1 MNPDNGINVKLTE
14 PVVLTDRQKWI
25 CQHLD
30 TLNQIQQFCP
40 NASPSELFRGALFA
54 LKSEGASLNPDRIAQ
69 SAHSLREIMYGVGFT
84 KKPKNKWWQAVVE
97 FFKKDG
103 GGTRR
108 ERIENIFKVY
118 QEEKKASELA
128 KILNDLHLI
137 FTNIAHHTQDSSK
150 HKELKKKISG
160 LGLGV
165 PTSGPLITETLLL
178 QLIDLLENVWKISI
192 PQQLTIHK
200 RIEDFLATDV
210 TKADKGILSVL
221 LAFNADAKQYFFSVA
236 EEKWLDWLWENGFLD
251 LLKKAPEISDNYGYR
266 TPEISYLV
274 KVTPKAPEKVTE
286 IILNDDLATTADKF
300 RPELIDQILRI
311 CEALPQPQLAQ
322 VVPKIHGQKWTKLM
336 EKYNRWGFEYEKIFN
351 VLVTAKDYKTF
362 LMLADSVLAIRSKEE
377 TGNNR
382 DFRYGSTNPFY
393 FNELSYTKVFEF
405 LAGVPDE
412 MLEQTLALVS
422 QIIRKIVILGGDAE
436 YGEVFPVHDNFY
448 LFDVDFFSLELDSKK
463 PLSYR
468 DDVRELMAVIKTIVD
483 RLIGGNCSDPASAR
497 SYYEKYV
504 QSLPE
509 SRAMWRFRLYA
520 LSLCP
525 EVFESELRSAYFRLF
540 EVEKYHDIMS
550 DTEYEKALEKGFHTL
565 SAEDKE
571 SYVDKVIEY
580 FTRKEKENP
589 DQNWHLGHG
598 SEIFSVIQ
606 THLTEAQRELVTTS
620 GFTFIKDY
628 QPKPSISEVTG
639 GSVHT
644 RGPIS
649 QDEYEALT
657 LDDIAQKLRSEW
669 SPKQLRETFKN
680 DDFLN
685 PRNAEGAGDL
695 IRNGATKRLQDHVN
709 NAHLFFERDVLDG
722 HYTYSYFRGI
732 EEAIKNNRS
741 LAQSIDWTL
750 LINACLAI
758 AKSGTDDS
766 FKIGRRERES
776 GDSWFAG
783 WDSVH
788 SAIGDVIQ
796 QLLKEENNSLPIDF
810 ATHRNSLLEIIS
822 YLLTYQDPIPADEE
836 LETATSKTSSGGEPQ
851 QVTDPFTMAINSARG
866 RAFQA
871 FVYFIY
877 PDGKQFDKDADV
889 RIADDVKLIY
899 EHVLDA
905 ENTRAL
911 MFMFGHYLPQF
922 YFRDT
927 TWVQSQLPKIFPDA
941 EDKYHLY
948 LAAWEG
954 FLANNLY
961 REMFVDPSFEKLYLR
976 SVGDTQAEK
985 TRRYFREPDEGLAT
999 HVALAFVH
1007 YEDARFEHPL
1017 FKLFWEKGTLE
1028 QRKEFISFIGRSV
1041 VSGDNA
1047 QINEYVKKNPSVKE
1061 LLKTFWDWVLETQT
1075 EPALFEEFG
1084 FWSNL
1089 KKELFDPA
1097 WLAERIRKTL
1107 EKTNGVFDWDYGL
1120 SQIGVELSL
1129 GAPEDML
1136 KITKLFFVDGGIKAG
1151 HQRRPYYV
1159 DREWFDVFKN
1169 LLQNQATKTGT
1180 IDLIDELVRE
1190 GGSPFWGL
1198 KKLVEEAQ

>member
-1 MNPDNGINVKLTE
+1 MSPDHGINIKLNE
-14 PVVLTDRQKWI
+14 PIVLTDRQKWI

-84 KKPKNKWWQAVVE
+84 KKPKNKWWQVVIE

-118 QEEKKASELA
+118 QEEKRAAELA

-137 FTNIAHHTQDSSK
+137 FTNIAHHTHDSSK
-150 HKELKKKISG
+150 HNDLKKKISG
-160 LGLGV
+160 LGLSV
-165 PTSGPLITETLLL
+165 STSGPLITEALLL
-178 QLIDLLENVWKISI
+178 QLIDLLENVWKVSI

-200 RIEDFLATDV
+200 RIEDFLALDL
-210 TKADKGILSVL
+210 TKAEKSILSVL
-221 LAFNADAKQYFFSVA
+221 LAFNADAKQYFYSIA
-236 EEKWLDWLWENGFLD
+236 DEKWLDWLWTNGFLD
-251 LLKKAPEISDNYGYR
+251 LLKEAPETSDNYGYR

-274 KVTPKAPEKVTE
+274 KVAAKAPEKVSE
-286 IILNDDLATTADKF
+286 IIVDDALSTTTDKF

-311 CEALPQPQLAQ
+311 CEVLPQPQLAQ
-322 VVPKIHGQKWTKLM
+322 VVPKIHKQEWTKLM
-336 EKYNRWGFEYEKIFN
+336 EKYNRWGFEYEKIFE
-351 VLVTAKDYKTF
+351 VLVASKDYKT
-362 LMLADSVLAIRSKEE
+362 LLLLAESVLAIRSKEE
-377 TGNNR
+377 AGKKENS
-382 DFRYGSTNPFY
+382 YGSTNPFY
-393 FNELSYTKVFEF
+393 FNELSYTKVFGF
-405 LAGVPDE
+405 LAGVPE
-412 MLEQTLALVS
+412 EVLEETVALVS
-422 QIIRKIVILGGDAE
+422 QIIYKIVLLGGNAE
-436 YGEVFPVHDNFY
+436 EGEVFPIHDSFY

-468 DDVRELMAVIKTIVD
+468 DDVRELMAVIKTLVD
-483 RLIGGNCSDPASAR
+483 RLIGANCSDPTSVR

-509 SRAMWRFRLYA
+509 SRAMWRFRLYV

-525 EVFESELRSAYFRLF
+525 EVFAPELRSAYFRLF

-565 SAEDKE
+565 SSDDKE
-571 SYVDKVIEY
+571 LYVTNVLEY
-580 FTRKEKENP
+580 FLRKEKENP
-589 DQNWHLGHG
+589 DQNWHIRHG
-598 SEIFSVIQ
+598 SELLTVVQS
-606 THLTEAQRELVTTS
+606 HLSETQKERAS
-620 GFTFIKDY
+620 GAGFTFISDY
-628 QPKPSISEVTG
+628 EPMPSVGQVTSG
-639 GSVHT
+639 MVHT

-649 QDEYEALT
+649 QDEYDALT
-657 LDDIAQKLRSEW
+657 LTDIAQKLRSEW
-669 SPKQLRETFKN
+669 APKQLRETYKN

-695 IRNGATKRLQDHVN
+695 IRNGASKRLQDYVN
-709 NAHLFFERDVLDG
+709 NAQLFFERDILDG

-732 EEAIKNNRS
+732 EEAIKS
-741 LAQSIDWTL
+741 DHSFAQSIDWTP
-750 LINACLAI
+750 LITTCLAI
-758 AKSGTDDS
+758 AKSGVDDS

-776 GDSWFAG
+776 GDAWLAG
-783 WDSVH
+783 WDSIH
-788 SAIGDVIQ
+788 SAIGDVMQ
-796 QLLKEENNSLPIDF
+796 MLLKEENGALPVDF
-810 ATHRNSLLEIIS
+810 ATHRDSLLSIIS
-822 YLLTYQDPIPADEE
+822 YLLTYQDPLPADEE

-871 FVYFIY
+871 FVYFLY
-877 PDGKQFDKDADV
+877 PDGKRFDKDADM
-889 RIADDVKLIY
+889 RIADDVKGVY
-899 EHVLDA
+899 ERILDT
-905 ENTRAL
+905 EDTRAI

-927 TWVQSQLPKIFPDA
+927 AWIQTQLPKIFPSA
-941 EDKYHLY
+941 EEKYHLY

-961 REMFVDPSFEKLYLR
+961 REMFTDPFLAELYLR
-976 SVGDTQAEK
+976 GVGDTSIEK
-985 TRRYFREPDEGLAT
+985 NRRYFREPDEGIAT
-999 HVALAFVH
+999 HIALAFIH
-1007 YEDARFEHPL
+1007 YDDARFEHPL
-1017 FKLFWEKGTLE
+1017 FKQFWEKGTLD

-1047 QINEYVKKNPSVKE
+1047 QINEYIKKNPPVKE
-1061 LLKTFWDWVLETQT
+1061 LLKTFWEWVLETQT

-1084 FWSNL
+1084 FWANL

-1120 SQIGVELSL
+1120 SQISVELSL
-1129 GAPEDML
+1129 RAPEDML

-1169 LLQNQATKTGT
+1169 LLNNPATKAGT

-1198 KKLVEEAQ
+1198 KKLIEQS

>member
-1 MNPDNGINVKLTE
+1 MSVQQIKL
-14 PVVLTDRQKWI
+14 
-25 CQHLD
+25 
-30 TLNQIQQFCP
+30 
-40 NASPSELFRGALFA
+40 
-54 LKSEGASLNPDRIAQ
+54 
-69 SAHSLREIMYGVGFT
+69 
-84 KKPKNKWWQAVVE
+84 NK
-97 FFKKDG
+97 
-103 GGTRR
+103 
-108 ERIENIFKVY
+108 ER
-118 QEEKKASELA
+118 L
-128 KILNDLHLI
+128 
-137 FTNIAHHTQDSSK
+137 
-150 HKELKKKISG
+150 
-160 LGLGV
+160 
-165 PTSGPLITETLLL
+165 ETLLKVNP
-178 QLIDLLENVWKISI
+178 DS
-192 PQQLTIHK
+192 
-200 RIEDFLATDV
+200 R
-210 TKADKGILSVL
+210 
-221 LAFNADAKQYFFSVA
+221 QYFFSKA
-236 EEKWLDWLWENGFLD
+236 DEGALDWLWENGFLD
-251 LLKKAPEISDNYGYR
+251 LLKEAPESSDSYGYR

-274 KVTPKAPEKVTE
+274 KVAAKAPEKVTE
-286 IILNDDLATTADKF
+286 IILDDALATTADKF

-311 CEALPQPQLAQ
+311 CEVLPQPQLAQ
-322 VVPKIHGQKWTKLM
+322 VVPKIHKQEWTKLM
-336 EKYNRWGFEYEKIFN
+336 EKYNRWGFEYEKIFE
-351 VLVTAKDYKTF
+351 VLIASKDYKTL
-362 LMLADSVLAIRSKEE
+362 LMLADSVLAIRSKKEAGKKE
-377 TGNNR
+377 NS
-382 DFRYGSTNPFY
+382 YGSTNPFY
-393 FNELSYTKVFEF
+393 FNELSHTKVFGF
-405 LAGVPDE
+405 LADVPDE
-412 MLEQTLALVS
+412 MLEETLSLIS
-422 QIIRKIVILGGDAE
+422 QIIHKIVLLGDGAE
-436 YGEVFPVHDNFY
+436 EGEVFPIHDSFY

-468 DDVRELMAVIKTIVD
+468 DDVRELMAVIKILVD
-483 RLIGGNCSDPASAR
+483 RLIGVNCADQASVC

-504 QSLPE
+504 QSLPD
-509 SRAMWRFRLYA
+509 SRAMWRFRLYV

-525 EVFESELRSAYFRLF
+525 EVFALELRSAYFRLF

-565 SAEDKE
+565 STDDKD
-571 SYVDKVIEY
+571 SYVTNVIEY
-580 FTRKEKENP
+580 FLRKEKENP
-589 DQNWHLGHG
+589 DQNWHIRHG
-598 SEIFSVIQ
+598 SELLTMVQ
-606 THLTEAQRELVTTS
+606 GQLTEAQKERAVTA
-620 GFTFIKDY
+620 GFTFISDY
-628 QPKPSISEVTG
+628 EPTPSVGQVTSG
-639 GSVHT
+639 MVHT

-649 QDEYEALT
+649 QDEYDVLT
-657 LDDIAQKLRSEW
+657 LSDIAQKLRSEW
-669 SPKQLRETFKN
+669 SPSQLRETYKN

-695 IRNGATKRLQDHVN
+695 IRNGAVKRLQDYVN
-709 NAHLFFERDVLDG
+709 NAPLFFERDVLDG
-722 HYTYSYFRGI
+722 HYTYSYFRGL
-732 EEAIKNNRS
+732 EEAIKNNRP
-741 LAQSIDWTL
+741 LAQSIDWTP
-750 LINACLAI
+750 LINACLTI
-758 AKSGTDDS
+758 AKSGTDDL

-776 GDSWFAG
+776 GDAWLAG

-796 QLLKEENNSLPIDF
+796 LLLKEDNNSLPIEF

-889 RIADDVKLIY
+889 RIADDVKSIY
-899 EHVLDA
+899 ERTLDA

-961 REMFVDPSFEKLYLR
+961 REMFVDPFFEKLYLR
-976 SVGDTQAEK
+976 SVGETQAEK

-1028 QRKEFISFIGRSV
+1028 QRKEFISFIGRSI

-1047 QINEYVKKNPSVKE
+1047 QINEYLKKTPSVKE
-1061 LLKTFWDWVLETQT
+1061 LLKTFWDWVLANQT
-1075 EPALFEEFG
+1075 EPSLFEEFG
-1084 FWSNL
+1084 FWSHL
-1089 KKELFDPA
+1089 KKDLFEPA
-1097 WLAERIRKTL
+1097 WLAERVRKTL

-1120 SQIGVELSL
+1120 SQIGVQLSL
-1129 GAPEDML
+1129 DAPEDML
-1136 KITKLFFVDGGIKAG
+1136 TITKLFFVDGGIKAG

-1169 LLQNQATKTGT
+1169 LLSNSNTKAGT
-1180 IDLIDELVRE
+1180 IDLIDQLVRE

-1198 KKLVEEAQ
+1198 KKLVDEAQ